1 MLNKME
7 FRVTTWLSVLV
18 LVLVIVNTVL
28 FQGNQ
33 STQVDLSTR
42 SQYIQ
47 QSLQLETIY
56 QPLVRTLA
64 NAAASGD
71 AQIGTLL
78 SSQGITFT
86 AQRKETGK

>member
-7 FRVTTWLSVLV
+7 FRVTTGSSVLALLLVVGNAV
-18 LVLVIVNTVL
+18 LVEGNRSA
-28 FQGNQ
+28 QG
-33 STQVDLSTR
+33 DLSTR
-42 SQYIQ
+42 TQYIQ
-47 QSLQLETIY
+47 QSVQLEPVY
-56 QPLVRTLA
+56 QALTRSLA
-64 NAAASGD
+64 DAAASGD